1 VSYVYQRGNIWWLKY
16 YRNGKPYRE
25 SSRSDKETDARRL
38 LRKREGEIA
47 QGKIPGVYFDRVRFD
62 ELAEDFLRD
71 YRLNNKTVRRAEQ
84 TVAKLRD
91 FFGGYRVPNIT
102 STLIEAYIEKRMKW
116 TCEHCGEEFDEEEVC
131 PFCGSPKL
139 NPGATKATV
148 NRELS
153 ALKRMLNLGAQ
164 RNPPKVDR
172 VPHIKMLKENNVRK
186 GFFEHGDFLA
196 LRAALPDYIR
206 PIVTF
211 AYASGWRLSEILG
224 LTWERV
230 DLQNGV
236 VRIEAGETK
245 NDDART
251 FYLDDELKEIFRQLF
266 TERTLGIR
274 HVFVRAGEPIKGFR
288 KAWLK
293 ACKAVGLEGRIFHDL
308 RRTAVRNMVRAGI
321 PEGVA
326 MKFTGHKTRSVFERY
341 NIVSDADLREA
352 TKKREAYAQTQEEKF
367 TGTKP
372 GTIVDF
378 HEKRANRLS
387 G

>member
-1 VSYVYQRGNIWWLKY
+1 MIYRRGNVRWLKY

-25 SSRSDKETDARRL
+25 SSRSTKEADAKRL
-38 LRKREGEIA
+38 LKRREGEVS

-71 YRLNNKTVRRAEQ
+71 CRLNNKTVKRAEQ
-84 TVAKLRD
+84 TVAKLKE
-91 FFGGYRVPNIT
+91 FFEGYRVPNIT
-102 STLIEAYIEKRMKW
+102 STLIEEYIVRRMKW
-116 TCEHCGEEFDEEEVC
+116 VCNDCKKEFDQEEVC
-131 PFCGSPKL
+131 PFCGSTKVIV
-139 NPGATKATV
+139 GATKATV
-148 NRELS
+148 NREIW

-164 RNPPKVDR
+164 KNPPKVDR
-172 VPHIKMLKENNVRK
+172 VPHIKMLKENSVRK

-196 LRAALPDYIR
+196 LRAALPDYLR
-206 PIVTF
+206 PIITF

-230 DLQNGV
+230 DVKNGV
-236 VRIEAGETK
+236 VRLEAGETK
-245 NDDART
+245 NDEART
-251 FYLDDELKEIFRQLF
+251 FYLDDELKEVFRQLF
-266 TERTLGIR
+266 TERTLGMR
-274 HVFVRAGEPIKGFR
+274 HVFVRDGEPIKGFR

-326 MKFTGHKTRSVFERY
+326 MKITGHKTRSVFERY

-352 TKKREAYAQTQEEKF
+352 SKKREAYAQTQEEKF

-378 HEKRANRLS
+378 HEKRANRLTS
-387 G
+387 